1 MSENPERT
9 LAFLRIW
16 LAPGMTPARARR
28 LMGAVGDPRAL
39 GSLTRDQIAGIVM
52 CADLGRDLASETSL
66 ERAHEEWNR
75 AGSMGIRVLVPS
87 EPEYPPL
94 LAEIADP
101 PLALYVRGGEL
112 DARRPHIAIVG
123 SRRPTAYG
131 VNCAERL
138 ARDLAERNVAVV
150 SGLAR
155 GIDAAAHRGALAGGG
170 PTLAVLGTGAD
181 RVYPAEHAS
190 LARSITGSGAL
201 VSEYPLGTL
210 PLPQNFPRRNRV
222 LAGMTQATIVVE
234 AAERS
239 GSLITARLALEA
251 NREVFA
257 VPGPIHSPAS
267 VGPHQLIRDGAC
279 LLTCWEDLARELA
292 PLIELVGPDAGDD
305 RGSSGETDG
314 TGPLSTAQKAVLDA
328 LSPAEPKTIDSLVAA
343 ASAPA
348 GEVCSAIL
356 ELELRGL
363 VRRLAGERYVL
374 GRLDPAR

>member
-1 MSENPERT
+1 
-9 LAFLRIW
+9 
-16 LAPGMTPARARR
+16 
-28 LMGAVGDPRAL
+28 
-39 GSLTRDQIAGIVM
+39 
-52 CADLGRDLASETSL
+52 
-66 ERAHEEWNR
+66 
-75 AGSMGIRVLVPS
+75 
-87 EPEYPPL
+87 
-94 LAEIADP
+94 
-101 PLALYVRGGEL
+101 
-112 DARRPHIAIVG
+112 
-123 SRRPTAYG
+123 
-131 VNCAERL
+131 
-138 ARDLAERNVAVV
+138 
-150 SGLAR
+150 
-155 GIDAAAHRGALAGGG
+155 
-170 PTLAVLGTGAD
+170 
-181 RVYPAEHAS
+181 
-190 LARSITGSGAL
+190 
-201 VSEYPLGTL
+201 
-210 PLPQNFPRRNRV
+210 
-222 LAGMTQATIVVE
+222 VVE

-279 LLTCWEDLARELA
+279 LLTCWEDLAREHA
-292 PLIELVGPDAGDD
+292 PLIELVRPDAGDD

-314 TGPLSTAQKAVLDA
+314 TGPLSAAQKAVLGA